1 MFEDKGTCEFS
12 MVEPMMTETSR
23 TLPVRDEVPSKPA
36 TRDLILDAAARVF
49 LQHGYESTSMDRV
62 AEEAA
67 VGRRTVYNQFKSKSA
82 LFDATVARI
91 WLGMPIK
98 QILSEAE
105 AVRDPEVGL
114 RRIGLAIAEFWAPPA
129 AVAFVQM
136 IIRERD
142 SFPDLAKS
150 FFKSGKEA
158 ALKAVITYLETMND
172 QGSLLVSDADIAA
185 RQFVGMINEP
195 LLWFRVVG
203 FGRNPSAARR
213 QRVVEE
219 AVKTFLCRYQKT
231 A

>member
-1 MFEDKGTCEFS
+1 MATKTGKT
-12 MVEPMMTETSR
+12 PTSGND
-23 TLPVRDEVPSKPA
+23 VQSKPA
-36 TRDLILDAAARVF
+36 TRDIILDAAARVF
-49 LQHGYESTSMDRV
+49 LQYGYESTSMDRV

-67 VGRRTVYNQFKSKSA
+67 VGRRTVYNQFESKSA

-91 WLGMPIK
+91 WLGMPIE

-105 AVRDPEVGL
+105 AVQDPEVGL

-136 IIRERD
+136 VIRERD
-142 SFPDLAKS
+142 NFPDLAKS

-158 ALKAVITYLETMND
+158 ALKAVIIYLEIMND

-195 LLWFRVVG
+195 LLWFRVIG
-203 FGRNPSAARR
+203 FGPNPSAARR

-219 AVKTFLCRYQKT
+219 AVKTFLCRYQNP